1 VYTHTITNAGNVAE
15 NIDATRTIA
24 LSLLDTQVGFTS
36 IVYLDA
42 NNNNIIDAGELAIN
56 TAADLGSIAAGASKQ
71 LLVKVTA
78 SSGVGIGVVD
88 TTTLTATIAGVI
100 NTAAAPVTVSTT
112 DTTTVISG
120 NIVLLKEQALDAN
133 CDGVPDTAYSVAT
146 ITTGA
151 IPTACIRY
159 RVTATNN
166 GSANVDG
173 LVLSDATPASTTYIA
188 INPAVTVPA
197 STITAPATGTAGTVS
212 ATIGTL
218 TPSASVVMTFGVK
231 INP

>member
-1 VYTHTITNAGNVAE
+1 MQSDG
-15 NIDATRTIA
+15 
-24 LSLLDTQVGFTS
+24 G
-36 IVYLDA
+36 
-42 NNNNIIDAGELAIN
+42 
-56 TAADLGSIAAGASKQ
+56 
-71 LLVKVTA
+71 
-78 SSGVGIGVVD
+78 
-88 TTTLTATIAGVI
+88 TATTAGVI
-100 NTAAAPVTVSTT
+100 NTVPAPVTVSTT

-133 CDGVPDTAYSVAT
+133 CDGVADTAYSVAT

-166 GSANVDG
+166 GSANVVS
-173 LVLSDATPASTTYIA
+173 LVLSDATPVSTTYHI
-188 INPAVTVPA
+188 TVPA
-197 STITAPATGTAGTVS
+197 ATTLGTVTAPATGAAGTVS

-218 TPSASVVMTFGVK
+218 TPSASVVLTFGVK